1 MRDARARQ
9 GEVIRIFLS
18 RQKRTEEPEGLALTG
33 PVTVPGDPAGAWLE
47 GERRAAA
54 VYAPGGY
61 HWLPA
66 EGQEVLV
73 LKAGACGEK
82 RCAVGIPQ
90 SAEKLELQPGEVA
103 VTAGKAALRL
113 KPDGTVELTGTLRVN
128 GTVVG
133 PEPALEKGV

>member
-1 MRDARARQ
+1 M
-9 GEVIRIFLS
+9 FLS
-18 RQKRTEEPEGLALTG
+18 GQKRPEAPESPALTG

-61 HWLPA
+61 HWLPE

-73 LKAGACGEK
+73 LKAGVCGEK
-82 RCAVGIPQ
+82 RCALGVPQ
-90 SAEKLELQPGEVA
+90 GAQALSLSPGEVA
-103 VTAGKAALRL
+103 VTAGKAVLRL
-113 KPDGTVELTGTLRVN
+113 KPDGTVELTGRLVVN

-133 PEPALEKGV
+133 PEPRQKEGV

>member
-1 MRDARARQ
+1 
-9 GEVIRIFLS
+9 
-18 RQKRTEEPEGLALTG
+18 LALSG

-82 RCAVGIPQ
+82 RCAVGVPQ
-90 SAEKLELQPGEVA
+90 DAEELELQPGEVA
-103 VTAGKAALRL
+103 VAAGKAVLRL
-113 KPDGTVELTGTLRVN
+113 KPDGTVEITGTLRVN
-128 GTVVG
+128 GAAVG
-133 PEPALEKGV
+133 PELAAGEGV